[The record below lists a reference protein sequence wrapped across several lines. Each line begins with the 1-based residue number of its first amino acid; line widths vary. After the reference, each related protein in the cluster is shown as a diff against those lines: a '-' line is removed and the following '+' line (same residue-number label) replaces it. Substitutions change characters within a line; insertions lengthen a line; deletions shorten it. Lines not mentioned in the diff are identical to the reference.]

1 MELAIQKS
9 DWKLLK
15 KLAITAI
22 LIPVLR
28 PVLML
33 IPSDRDII
41 GNVQGFIVY
50 KILSLLSNDQDKLS
64 YEDSI
69 DFSDPEVVEILDQLN
84 GKDKAEQFDILSKAA
99 EGYELLESVCKN

>member
-15 KLAITAI
+15 KLAITSI

-50 KILSLLSNDQDKLS
+50 KILSLLSSDQDKLS